1 MENQRNLYRNAVIDW
16 LIRNEYTTI
25 SEHIIDVIISVLM
38 TRDKV
43 LIGGSFVQAVCN
55 NDLREAVN
63 RADTEVFEN
72 LKLIMSAYHNIS
84 NCFYEYKFSNKTI

>member
-1 MENQRNLYRNAVIDW
+1 MDNQREIYRKAVIDW
-16 LIRNEYTTI
+16 LTRNEYTA
-25 SEHIIDVIISVLM
+25 SEHITDIIISVLM

-43 LIGGSFVQAVCN
+43 LIGGSFAQAVCN

-63 RADTEVFEN
+63 RADTEVFDN
-72 LKLIMSAYHNIS
+72 LKKIMSAYHNIS

>member
-1 MENQRNLYRNAVIDW
+1 MDNQRELYRKAVIDW
-16 LIRNEYTTI
+16 LSRNDYTI

-43 LIGGSFVQAVCN
+43 LIGGSFAQAVCN

-63 RADTEVFEN
+63 RADTEVFDN
-72 LKLIMSAYHNIS
+72 LKKIMSAYHNIS
-84 NCFYEYKFSNKTI
+84 IYEYQFLHKTI

>member
-1 MENQRNLYRNAVIDW
+1 MDNQRELYRKAVIDW
-16 LIRNEYTTI
+16 LNRNEYTI

-43 LIGGSFVQAVCN
+43 LTGGSFAQAVCN

-63 RADTEVFEN
+63 RADTEVFDN
-72 LKLIMSAYHNIS
+72 LKKIMSAYHNIS
-84 NCFYEYKFSNKTI
+84 IYEYQFLHKTI

>member
-1 MENQRNLYRNAVIDW
+1 MDNQREIYRKAVIDW
-16 LIRNEYTTI
+16 VNRNEYSV

-43 LIGGSFVQAVCN
+43 LIGGSFAQAICN
-55 NDLREAVN
+55 NDLNQAVG

-72 LKLIMSAYHNIS
+72 LKKIISAHNNIS
-84 NCFYEYKFSNKTI
+84 IYEYQL

>member
-1 MENQRNLYRNAVIDW
+1 MDNQREIYRKAVIDW
-16 LIRNEYTTI
+16 LTRNEYTA
-25 SEHIIDVIISVLM
+25 SEHITDIIISVLM

-43 LIGGSFVQAVCN
+43 LIGGSFAQAVCN

-63 RADTEVFEN
+63 RADTEVFDN
-72 LKLIMSAYHNIS
+72 LKMIMSAYHNIS